1 MAKSKKEKLEQLKKF
16 NGFQEDFLDKKVKL
30 PTLPSRFKGKIAE
43 VDASFG
49 KDNILK
55 YQNYSVLQHKER
67 RLPIYSAANIHGDA
81 LTEAITRAKVG
92 NYWRLDPRIKRDHQW
107 ALKLYQADK
116 SDFDKG
122 HMTKREDVQWG
133 KDLEEAK
140 VGAKSTFYYTNAVPQ
155 AAKLNQRWW
164 RSLES
169 YIIDKIW
176 KEKVE
181 KKGLEGDERLVK
193 RISMFTGPV
202 LLEEDPVFVT
212 KVDEQ
217 EVQIPT
223 IFWKVIYYTSKFGKL
238 YRVAFVMGQE
248 DVLKD
253 NGIVKDVSSKG
264 GLGEDDF
271 EEETETFFSQ
281 FKKMPASQVPVAM
294 IEELTGLTF
303 SPGEEPENMKKKSID
318 FKAIEKEVQA
328 KGGLGDDDYDD
339 YGDEEEEEAEDTL
352 ELTGIELEF

>member
-1 MAKSKKEKLEQLKKF
+1 MARTKKARLEALKKF
-16 NGFQEDFLDKKVKL
+16 NGFQEDFLGAKVKL
-30 PTLPSRFKGKIAE
+30 PQLSSRYDGKIAE
-43 VDASFG
+43 VNPAFD
-49 KDNILK
+49 KNNVLR
-55 YQNYSVLQHKER
+55 YQNYSVVQHKER
-67 RLPIYSAANIHGDA
+67 RFPIFSAANIHGDA

-92 NYWRLDPRIKRDHQW
+92 NYWRLDYRIKREHQW
-107 ALKLYQADK
+107 AKKLYGKKKD
-116 SDFDKG
+116 DFDKG

-133 KDLEEAK
+133 RDLEEAK
-140 VGAKSTFYYTNAVPQ
+140 TGAKSTFYYTNAAPQ

-181 KKGLEGDERLVK
+181 AKGLKGDERLVK

-202 LLEEDPVFVT
+202 LLDDDPVFV
-212 KVDEQ
+212 DQ
-217 EVQIPT
+217 IDGLDVQIPV
-223 IFWKVIYYTSKFGKL
+223 IFWKVIYYTSKTGKL

-248 DVLKD
+248 DVLKN
-253 NGIVKDVSSKG
+253 NGIVKDTSSKG

-294 IEELTGLTF
+294 IENLTGLTF
-303 SPGEEPENMKKKSID
+303 APGEEPKAIKKKSTD
-318 FKAIEKEVQA
+318 FQAIEKEVQA
-328 KGGLGDDDYDD
+328 KGGLGDDEFAEE
-339 YGDEEEEEAEDTL
+339 GEEEGSF
-352 ELTGIELEF
+352 ELKGVELEF